1 MEGCFRWKGV
11 FDGVFFKWKG
21 VLNERVFRLR
31 GVLKSLD
38 GVLF

>member
-1 MEGCFRWKGV
+1 MDGCFIWMGV
-11 FDGVFFKWKG
+11 FYAVFFKWKG